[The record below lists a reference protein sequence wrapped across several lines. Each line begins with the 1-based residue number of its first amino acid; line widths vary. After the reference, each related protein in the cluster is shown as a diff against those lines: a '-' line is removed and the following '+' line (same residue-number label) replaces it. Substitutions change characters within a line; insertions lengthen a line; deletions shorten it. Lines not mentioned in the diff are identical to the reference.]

1 MNAIEGAL
9 RGDAPARETRPQG
22 VAAGHARKERYA
34 VRYLGVLLVF
44 APVAI
49 VGSIAGLSP
58 TLLFVASALAV
69 IPTAGVLGR
78 ATEEL
83 AAHTG
88 PRLGGLLNATLGNAA
103 ELIITLF
110 AIRAGLLDLVKASI
124 TGSILGNVL
133 LVTGASVLAGGV
145 KHGVQRFNR
154 THAGVNAT
162 QLLLAVLA
170 LTIPSLFFFAHT
182 ETSGPVE
189 SLSLGTAVA
198 MIAVYALGL
207 RFAFRSSGPEP
218 ALAREVEAE
227 HPGTW
232 TVRRSLLALL
242 AATALIAWLSE
253 ILVGSVEH
261 TTRALGLS
269 EFFIGIIVVP
279 LVGNVAEHAVAVQ
292 AAWKNKME
300 LAMAVSVGSSLQI
313 ALFVAPVLVFVSLL
327 MGHPLTLVFK
337 PVEIV
342 ALSAGVLIAAFVS
355 QDGET
360 NWLEGAQLLIVYL
373 ILALA
378 FFFVPA

>member
-1 MNAIEGAL
+1 M
-9 RGDAPARETRPQG
+9 
-22 VAAGHARKERYA
+22 K
-34 VRYLGVLLVF
+34 YLNILLLF

-49 VGSIAGLSP
+49 VGSFAGLSP
-58 TLLFVASALAV
+58 TLLFVAAALAV
-69 IPTAGVLGR
+69 IPAAGVLGHV
-78 ATEEL
+78 TENL

-133 LVTGASVLAGGV
+133 LVTGASVLIGGLRN
-145 KHGVQRFNR
+145 GPQRFDR

-162 QLLLAVLA
+162 QLLLAVFA
-170 LTIPSLFFFAHT
+170 LTIPSLFFFAHK

-189 SLSLGTAVA
+189 SLSLGTAAA
-198 MIAVYALGL
+198 MVAVYALGL
-207 RFAFRSSGPEP
+207 IFALRYASPEP
-218 ALAREVEAE
+218 TLAREVERE
-227 HPGTW
+227 QRHS
-232 TVRRSLLALL
+232 RSIGRAVAALL
-242 AATALIAWLSE
+242 ASTALIAWLSE

-269 EFFIGIIVVP
+269 EFFIGIVVVP

-292 AAWKNKME
+292 AAWKDKME
-300 LAMAVSVGSSLQI
+300 LSMAVSVGSSLQI
-313 ALFVAPVLVFVSLL
+313 ALFVAPVLVFVSVL
-327 MGHPLTLVFK
+327 MGHPLTLVFN
-337 PVEIV
+337 PFEIV
-342 ALSAGVLIAAFVS
+342 ALFAGVLIAAFVS

-360 NWLEGAQLLIVYL
+360 NWLEGAQLLGVYV

-378 FFFVPA
+378 FLVLPA